1 MHLSLSQIIL
11 VYLWYIYGVYW
22 KIFAYLFLSSL
33 GDLLFSKLFP
43 FLLLVL
49 VSLELG
55 LTVLAVLDLLI
66 LFGFL
71 DALLLL
77 LLFSPIANLTFWELA
92 GLLRWLVSLTGGALA
107 IAWKIDWSLS
117 NQTGTYNPWPL
128 FCQFSEVE
136 TPMTLL

>member
-77 LLFSPIANLTFWELA
+77 LLFSPIANLTF
-92 GLLRWLVSLTGGALA
+92 
-107 IAWKIDWSLS
+107 
-117 NQTGTYNPWPL
+117 
-128 FCQFSEVE
+128 
-136 TPMTLL
+136 